1 MANVQKPQEVLQD
14 ERSAP
19 LSTGI
24 PSARFPPLC
33 WGPAGHGSSVRV
45 CTYRNPF
52 FCLGVLMCG
61 YPDSFQA
68 RFYCLFQPSPVSS
81 TQLPPE
87 RPDRDVPLYTS
98 RKSLTFRCYNSNCF
112 MEVVWGQR
120 QEMRSPQ
127 LGTLIPRDSAT
138 PVKQTGHRPSLWS
151 VIIHPLKLL
160 QWFRVQFWL
169 SQHSLEDST
178 ISVS

>member
-1 MANVQKPQEVLQD
+1 MREAPPCPPASLRPD
-14 ERSAP
+14 LP
-19 LSTGI
+19 LSAGVQQGM
-24 PSARFPPLC
+24 AALC
-33 WGPAGHGSSVRV
+33 GFAL
-45 CTYRNPF
+45 TETPF
-52 FCLGVLMCG
+52 SCLGVLMCG

-98 RKSLTFRCYNSNCF
+98 RKSLTFRCYNSSCF

-138 PVKQTGHRPSLWS
+138 PVKQTGHGPSLWS
-151 VIIHPLKLL
+151 MIIHSPKLL
-160 QWFRVQFWL
+160 QWFLVQFWL

-178 ISVS
+178 ISLS